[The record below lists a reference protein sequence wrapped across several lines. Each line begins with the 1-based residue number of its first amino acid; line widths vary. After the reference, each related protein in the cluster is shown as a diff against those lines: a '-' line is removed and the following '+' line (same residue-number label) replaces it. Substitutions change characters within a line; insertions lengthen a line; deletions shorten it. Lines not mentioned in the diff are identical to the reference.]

1 MIPKIIHQTWRDRD
15 IPQAMQA
22 FVASWP
28 KLHPGWEIRLWTDD
42 DLARLV
48 ETDYPHLAELYFG
61 YARPIQRA
69 DLGRYLVLRSYGGV
83 YADLDAEALRPFD
96 EWLGADRPV
105 FAEEPRSHLA
115 ETVVAV
121 RQFSH
126 VVSNAVMLSPAGH
139 PFWNA
144 VIDLAIECRHA
155 LDPLDSTGPFLLT
168 GAVEATN
175 AEIRPEVLPGYMFS
189 PRDKAGRDCADI
201 DPARPALA
209 QHHWLHTWV
218 GADET
223 LRLPVRLKTAFRKA
237 RLRWR
242 ERGAEPASVREAS
255 VDRAALARQAPA
267 DGTVLV
273 AIPVR
278 NAAATLDALFAHIE
292 ALDYPAE
299 KLSIAFLIG
308 NSIDDSLERLRA
320 FLARSRRRFR
330 RTLLVEQDFA
340 APDSGPRWNLRHQ
353 RVRRSRIAQARN
365 RLLDAALVD
374 EDWVLWIDADIV
386 DFPPDILG
394 RMLAERARVVHPD
407 CVRQPGGPSFDLNA
421 WIALAEPR
429 DDQWIKH
436 VRDGLYQPPVGH
448 LRLYQHD
455 LRHLRRVRLDS
466 VGGTMLLV
474 DAAIHRAGITFPDQP
489 YRRLIETEAFAA
501 LARRFDI
508 EIIGLP
514 QIQIRHAEG

>member
-15 IPQAMQA
+15 IPVAMRA

-28 KLHPGWEIRLWTDD
+28 KLHPGWEIRFWTDD

-48 ETDYPHLAELYFG
+48 ETEYPHLADLYFG
-61 YARPIQRA
+61 YPRPIQRA
-69 DLGRYLVLRSYGGV
+69 DLGRYLVLKSHGGV

-96 EWLGADRPV
+96 EWLVADRPV

-115 ETVVAV
+115 ETVVLA
-121 RQFSH
+121 RRLTH

-139 PFWNA
+139 PFWDE
-144 VIDLAIECRHA
+144 VIALALECRHG

-168 GAVEATN
+168 GAVEA
-175 AEIRPEVLPGYMFS
+175 AEAAIRPAILAGYLFS
-189 PRDKAGRDCADI
+189 PRDKAGRDCPGI
-201 DPARPALA
+201 DPARPAFA

-218 GADET
+218 GEDET
-223 LRLPVRLKTAFRKA
+223 LGLRVRLKTAFRKA

-242 ERGAEPASVREAS
+242 ERGAEPGSVREAR
-255 VDRAALARQAPA
+255 VDRAALARTAPA
-267 DGTVLV
+267 DGSVLV
-273 AIPVR
+273 AVPVR
-278 NAAATLDALFAHIE
+278 NAAATLDALLARIE
-292 ALDYPAE
+292 ALDVPAE
-299 KLSIAFLIG
+299 RLSIAFLVG
-308 NSIDDSLERLRA
+308 NSTDDSLDRLRA
-320 FLARSRRRFR
+320 FLAGAQGRFR
-330 RTLLVEQDFA
+330 RAMLVEQDFA
-340 APDSGPRWNLRHQ
+340 ASDSGPRWNIRHQ

-365 RLLDAALVD
+365 RLLEAALAD

-407 CVRQPGGPSFDLNA
+407 CVRQAGGPSFDLNA
-421 WIALAEPR
+421 WIAVVEPR
-429 DDQWIKH
+429 DHQWIKH

-455 LRHLRRVRLDS
+455 VRHLRRIRLDS

-474 DAAIHRAGITFPDQP
+474 DAGIHRAGITFPEQP

-501 LARRFDI
+501 LARRFDL

-514 QIQIRHAEG
+514 QIQVRHAEG